1 MAFLA
6 NPPRIRPFWRI
17 PPQAEPHLI
26 DPVAFF
32 AALIFGPIAF
42 TLLTFFL
49 FIPVFAL
56 AFGAPTYLTFG
67 ALFFFLSLR
76 RGWDGLLQITGM
88 GFLANLASAPAVL
101 LVLGHFQG
109 ADAQGSTMMII
120 AMGCIFAPLWSLFF
134 AALYRWLRLDFYNS

>member
-6 NPPRIRPFWRI
+6 NPPRVLLFWRTSSG
-17 PPQAEPHLI
+17 QRPHLI

-32 AALIFGPIAF
+32 AALILGPIVF
-42 TLLTFFL
+42 TLLTFYL

-67 ALFFFLSLR
+67 ALFFWLSLKW
-76 RGWDGLLQITGM
+76 GWDGLLQITVM

-109 ADAQGSTMMII
+109 SNAQGSTMMIVGI
-120 AMGCIFAPLWSLFF
+120 GCIFAPLWSLFF

>member
-67 ALFFFLSLR
+67 ALFFWLSLR
-76 RGWDGLLQITGM
+76 RGWDGLLQIAAI
-88 GFLANLASAPAVL
+88 GFLANLASAPAVYAVFSDL
-101 LVLGHFQG
+101 HYSSV
-109 ADAQGSTMMII
+109 AERTMMII
-120 AMGCIFAPLWSLFF
+120 GIGCIFAPLWSLFF
-134 AALYRWLRLDFYNS
+134 AVLYRWLRLDFYNS